1 MSRIFY
7 ISHDLSQPRG
17 GIAVLYNHVAALREH
32 GFEAFIVHAT
42 PGFRYPLAPRDIP
55 VIDASDLGVSRDD
68 VLVVPE
74 DHPAAVRRCRVLS
87 CRKVL
92 FCQNHFYVF
101 DGLEQGGT
109 WRDFGFSAYL
119 CVSRP
124 IQRALRKWFGVDA
137 KVVRPAIHGAFFGEA
152 FTPLAAP
159 ISVACM
165 PRKGLPHLRLVQ
177 GLLAARP
184 VKGSDIAWV
193 EIDGLPQE
201 QVAAR
206 LRVAHIY
213 VSTSEAEG
221 LGLPPLE
228 AMAAGCL
235 VVGFTGGGGL
245 DYATA
250 DNGIWVQDEDPW
262 ALAEALRQ
270 IFLDLADPQRTVLLE
285 EMRAAGRATAMRYTH
300 ARFEQDLIAFWKA
313 YLGDAEPAQGTAPNA
328 HGLSHDRGVE

>member
-7 ISHDLSQPRG
+7 VSHDLSEPRG
-17 GIAVLYNHVAALREH
+17 GIAVLYSHVAALREH

-42 PGFRYPLAPRDIP
+42 PGFRYPLARQDIP
-55 VIDASDLGVSRDD
+55 VIDASNLGVSRSD

-74 DHPAAVRRCRVLS
+74 DHPAAIRKCRALS

-92 FCQNHFYVF
+92 LCQNHFYVF
-101 DGLEQGGT
+101 DGLEPGET
-109 WRDFGFSAYL
+109 WSDFGFSGYL

-124 IQRALRKWFGVDA
+124 VQQALRKWFGVEA
-137 KVVRPAIHGAFFGEA
+137 SVVRPAIHSSFFNEA
-152 FTPLAAP
+152 SKPLASP
-159 ISVACM
+159 ITAACM

-177 GLLAARP
+177 GLLATRP
-184 VKGSDIAWV
+184 VGGSDIAWV
-193 EIDGLPQE
+193 EINGLSQD
-201 QVAAR
+201 QVAAH
-206 LRVAHIY
+206 LRAAHIY

-235 VVGFTGGGGL
+235 VVGFAGGGGL

-250 DNGIWVQDEDPW
+250 DNGVWVPDEDPW

-270 IFLDLADPQRTVLLE
+270 TLVDLADPQRTAVLE
-285 EMRAAGRATAMRYTH
+285 AKRRAGRAAATSYTH
-300 ARFEQDLIAFWKA
+300 ARFERDLIAFWTA
-313 YLGDAEPAQGTAPNA
+313 YLGHAEPADRATRRTHGPVA
-328 HGLSHDRGVE
+328 HS

>member
-7 ISHDLSQPRG
+7 VSHDLTQPRG
-17 GIAVLYNHVAALREH
+17 GIAVLYKHVAALREH

-42 PGFRYPLAPRDIP
+42 PGFRYPLAGRDIP
-55 VIDASDLGVSRDD
+55 VIDASILGVSRAD

-74 DHPAAVRRCRVLS
+74 DHPAAIRKCRALS
-87 CRKVL
+87 CRKLL

-101 DGLEQGGT
+101 DGLERGES
-109 WRDFGFSAYL
+109 WRDFGFSGYL

-124 IQRALRKWFGVDA
+124 IQQALRKWFNVDA
-137 KVVRPAIHGAFFGEA
+137 KVISPAVNKVFFSEA
-152 FTPLAAP
+152 LKPLAAP

-184 VKGSDIAWV
+184 VDGSDVAWV
-193 EIDGLPQE
+193 EIDGLPQD
-201 QVAAR
+201 QVAAH
-206 LRVAHIY
+206 LRAAHIY

-235 VVGFTGGGGL
+235 VVGFAGGGGL
-245 DYATA
+245 DYARP
-250 DNGIWVQDEDPW
+250 DNGVWVADENPW

-270 IFLDLADPQRTVLLE
+270 TLLDLGDPQRSALLE
-285 EMRAAGRATAMRYTH
+285 AKRRAGREAAMRYSN
-300 ARFEQDLIAFWKA
+300 ARFERELVAFWKA
-313 YLGDAEPAQGTAPNA
+313 YLGDDEPADAAT
-328 HGLSHDRGVE
+328 RR

>member
-7 ISHDLSQPRG
+7 VSHDLSEPRG
-17 GIAVLYNHVAALREH
+17 GIAVLYHHVSALREH

-42 PGFRYPLAPRDIP
+42 PSFRYPLARRDIP
-55 VIDASDLGVSRDD
+55 VIDASDLGVSRTD

-74 DHPAAVRRCRVLS
+74 DHPAAIRKCRALS

-92 FCQNHFYVF
+92 LCQNHFYVF
-101 DGLEQGGT
+101 DGLEPGKT
-109 WRDFGFSAYL
+109 WAEFGFSDFL

-124 IQRALRKWFGVDA
+124 IQQALRKWFGVDA
-137 KVVRPAIHGAFFGEA
+137 SVVRPVIHNAFFSET
-152 FTPLAAP
+152 FKPLAAP
-159 ISVACM
+159 VTAACM

-193 EIDGLPQE
+193 EIDGLPQD

-206 LRVAHIY
+206 LRAAHIY
-213 VSTSEAEG
+213 ISTSEAEG

-235 VVGFTGGGGL
+235 VVGFAGGGGL
-245 DYATA
+245 DYAAA
-250 DNGIWVQDEDPW
+250 DNGIWVPDEDPW
-262 ALAEALRQ
+262 ALAEALRETL
-270 IFLDLADPQRTVLLE
+270 LDLADPQRTALLE
-285 EMRAAGRATAMRYTH
+285 AKRWAGRATATSYTH
-300 ARFEQDLIAFWKA
+300 ARFERDLIAFWKA
-313 YLGDAEPAQGTAPNA
+313 YLGEAAPADRATRHA
-328 HGLSHDRGVE
+328 HGPAALS